1 MESQT
6 HPDDEDVS
14 QEIQGG
20 DVGAID
26 DNATRWEETRHRAET
41 AKSLAQWLVG
51 LLAGGLLLHY
61 IFVLILAYC
70 DEEAA
75 LEVLGSAF
83 NAWLPVISSLLSA
96 AATYYFT
103 RERR

>member
-6 HPDDEDVS
+6 PPGDETFPPDIEDEIEIEDDEDL
-14 QEIQGG
+14 
-20 DVGAID
+20 
-26 DNATRWEETRHRAET
+26 TWKEEDKHRAET
-41 AKSLAQWLVG
+41 AKSLAFWLVG

-61 IFVLILAYC
+61 VFICILTGK
-70 DEEAA
+70 EAGLEA
-75 LEVLGSAF
+75 LDNTF

-103 RERR
+103 RER